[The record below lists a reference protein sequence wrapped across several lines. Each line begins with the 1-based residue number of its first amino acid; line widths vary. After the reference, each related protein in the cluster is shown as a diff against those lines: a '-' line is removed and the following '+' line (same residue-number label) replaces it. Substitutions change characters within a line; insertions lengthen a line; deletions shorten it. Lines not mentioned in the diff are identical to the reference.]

1 METWDDMLKE
11 YETLIYIPISSGLSG
26 SCMTAQGLAQDE
38 EYEGKVFVVD
48 NGHVSTPLHRSV
60 LDAVEMAEA
69 GYSAVEIIW
78 NRSIRCISEMSW
90 NEKVT

>member
-1 METWDDMLKE
+1 
-11 YETLIYIPISSGLSG
+11 
-26 SCMTAQGLAQDE
+26 MTAQGLAQDE

-69 GYSAVEIIW
+69 GYSAVEIKKIL
-78 NRSIRCISEMSW
+78 E
-90 NEKVT
+90 

>member
-1 METWDDMLKE
+1 
-11 YETLIYIPISSGLSG
+11 
-26 SCMTAQGLAQDE
+26 MTAQGLAQDE

-69 GYSAVEIIW
+69 GYSAVEIKKILEETKEQMVIYVGLSTLEYLKKGG
-78 NRSIRCISEMSW
+78 RISSSCKRI
-90 NEKVT
+90 NY